1 MTTDTTAQAD
11 ALLPCPFCGQSE
23 RLAEEWKD
31 EDKHPLLLIGCD
43 TRGCP
48 GESREHYLLNG
59 VRERAVAAWN
69 RRALASSPAPLGGVD
84 AYRPIDRDDEYDR
97 DYIPMPGGWEIQTKG
112 RGSSFRLAEPDDSR
126 LAIPDSP
133 YLRETLERM
142 ARDINA
148 AWRRMTRSTPQ
159 ERHEAQGAE
168 R

>member
-1 MTTDTTAQAD
+1 MTTDTTAQTD

-69 RRALASSPAPLGGVD
+69 RRALASSPAPLGGAD
-84 AYRPIDRDDEYDR
+84 AIVRAI
-97 DYIPMPGGWEIQTKG
+97 
-112 RGSSFRLAEPDDSR
+112 AADSTWR
-126 LAIPDSP
+126 SKDN
-133 YLRETLERM
+133 TLYPRICQYV
-142 ARDINA
+142 RN
-148 AWRRMTRSTPQ
+148 TPQ
-159 ERHEAQGAE
+159 ERQEAQGAE

>member
-1 MTTDTTAQAD
+1 MTTDTTAQTD

-69 RRALASSPAPLGGVD
+69 RRALASSPAPLGGAWKPIETAPKDGTTFLFD
-84 AYRPIDRDDEYDR
+84 APDLEDRMSLAFYRD
-97 DYIPMPGGWEIQTKG
+97 G
-112 RGSSFRLAEPDDSR
+112 RLVLALNGKPLGSHITPPRLWHP
-126 LAIPDSP
+126 LPTP
-133 YLRETLERM
+133 PER
-142 ARDINA
+142 
-148 AWRRMTRSTPQ
+148 PEGQ
-159 ERHEAQGAE
+159 ESQP
-168 R
+168 